1 MAYTGVLKT
10 PARIGLEGSSPSAG
24 TKDYNMATIVINGV
38 RISVEGNDVS
48 ISNGIV
54 KVGGKTIT
62 EGLSGIVEIRW
73 EGPVANV
80 RSDSSVVVN
89 GDVTG
94 NVAAGSHV
102 SCDNVGGSVAAG
114 SHISCESI
122 GGNASAG
129 SHITRGD

>member
-1 MAYTGVLKT
+1 
-10 PARIGLEGSSPSAG
+10 
-24 TKDYNMATIVINGV
+24 MATIVINGV

-54 KVGGKTIT
+54 KVGGKTIL
-62 EGLSGIVEIRW
+62 EGLSGVVEIQW